1 MILKYTADSSDDG
14 VRLLSVLRRKLDLS
28 ASLVRRL
35 KQVKAIYVDDLPAY
49 TDRLVAAGET
59 VSVNLGAAEPASD
72 VVPEQGKIDILYGDA
87 GLIAVNKP
95 AGVLTHPSRS
105 RYLGTLAN
113 FVAGYLISTSGSGI
127 CHAVNRLDRDTSGV
141 VLFAKNS
148 HMKALL
154 SASLKD
160 ERSCKE
166 YIAVADGVFS
176 PLSGTI
182 DLPIK
187 RLNERDMLR
196 ITAPDGQ
203 RAVTNYVTLCS
214 STIGGHAFSVL
225 KLQLETGRTHQIR
238 VHCSSCG
245 HPVVGDALYSTAS
258 SDALSGE
265 LTIHMQ
271 ALHAYR
277 LSFIEPLTKK
287 ELEIVA
293 PVTRSDMLNII
304 APLQFEY

>member
-1 MILKYTADSSDDG
+1 
-14 VRLLSVLRRKLDLS
+14 
-28 ASLVRRL
+28 
-35 KQVKAIYVDDLPAY
+35 
-49 TDRLVAAGET
+49 
-59 VSVNLGAAEPASD
+59 
-72 VVPEQGKIDILYGDA
+72 
-87 GLIAVNKP
+87 
-95 AGVLTHPSRS
+95 
-105 RYLGTLAN
+105 
-113 FVAGYLISTSGSGI
+113 AGYLISTSGSGI

-225 KLQLETGRTHQIR
+225 KLKLETGRTHQIR

-258 SDALSGE
+258 SEALSGE
-265 LTIHMQ
+265 LNIHMQ